1 MLLVKAEH
9 EEGDTSE
16 SLDWCVLC
24 LQVLVAHLSKIV
36 HTDSVWGMTDR
47 KIYSA
52 LVRQSV

>member
-16 SLDWCVLC
+16 NPDCRVLR

-36 HTDSVWGMTDR
+36 YEDSIGGMIDR
-47 KIYSA
+47 KILSV
-52 LVRQSV
+52 LVAQSV